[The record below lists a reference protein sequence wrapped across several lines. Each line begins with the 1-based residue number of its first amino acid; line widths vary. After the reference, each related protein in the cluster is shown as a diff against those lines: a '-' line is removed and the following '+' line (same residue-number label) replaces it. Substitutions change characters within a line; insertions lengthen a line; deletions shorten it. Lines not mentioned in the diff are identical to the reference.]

1 MLSVFL
7 ISRPV
12 PAREDMSDDFAR
24 PEPASYFASPQ
35 FGGKAAVRAA
45 RRLEGWPLVRS
56 RLWPSFEVRA
66 PQDEVC
72 GFKLPPIRLAEW
84 RRG

>member
-56 RLWPSFEVRA
+56 RLWPSFEARAPSGARA
-66 PQDEVC
+66 PQ
-72 GFKLPPIRLAEW
+72 G
-84 RRG
+84 